1 MSWPILK
8 VALCSFNNESI
19 EEYIGPSYKIITA
32 KTSAKQL
39 PVNPSKLFL
48 HFCLSHIMH
57 ALSRYQKKFFT
68 GNKKFSQIPI
78 NGKLSVKPFI
88 ACLWFYWLSIK
99 TPTLNNL
106 LRNYVLKKKD
116 LGNRDYRGDCLV
128 DQTT

>member
-78 NGKLSVKPFI
+78 NGKLTFRKTI
-88 ACLWFYWLSIK
+88 YCLFVV
-99 TPTLNNL
+99 L
-106 LRNYVLKKKD
+106 LAIHKNSHFKQSFEELCAKKK
-116 LGNRDYRGDCLV
+116 RFRES
-128 DQTT
+128 